1 MSEHDEERDAEEVDP
16 ELDDQSGELL
26 PDREAMSVLTPQ
38 PLPPVDP
45 DGDLILPSE
54 PGIGDP
60 APN

>member
-1 MSEHDEERDAEEVDP
+1 
-16 ELDDQSGELL
+16 
-26 PDREAMSVLTPQ
+26 VLTPQ

>member
-1 MSEHDEERDAEEVDP
+1 MSEHDEELVSEVVEE
-16 ELDDQSGELL
+16 QYGELL
-26 PDREAMSVLTPQ
+26 PDREAMSILNLQ

-45 DGDLILPSE
+45 DGDLILQSE

>member
-1 MSEHDEERDAEEVDP
+1 MSEYDEELDPEEVD
-16 ELDDQSGELL
+16 EQSGELL
-26 PDREAMSVLTPQ
+26 PEREAMSVLNPQ

-45 DGDLILPSE
+45 DGDLLLPSE